1 MLPDFASFQNVW
13 VEITGSD
20 NEHGGSGWDFGTCL
34 WSPVRDQA
42 GRRRYEMMLLPQA
55 GDLVLHFYKFPW
67 EGAPPHTRLCGISTV
82 QSACQVVHHQPPN
95 PGQWVADDY
104 YRINLI
110 GYQELPNRL
119 FVDELNHVP
128 EYVLRIRSEL
138 IDDHPDRYPLN
149 TYGRGFRIAQGL
161 YLRQCTEKLYQ
172 LLDDALGVGPTLAV
186 MATPAIGLAPKA
198 SLNQSE
204 AQEGVRKM
212 RETYFFARNR
222 KLADAVKKLRNY
234 TCEAC
239 GFNFLQKYGKHGQ
252 AFAECHHKN
261 PLSER
266 PEELWTKAVTTTLN
280 DVAVLCANCHR
291 MIHKARVAMSVEKLR
306 DIIAAAEVAEAAS
319 TTT

>member
-20 NEHGGSGWDFGTCL
+20 NEHGGAGWDFGTCL
-34 WSPVRDQA
+34 WSPARDQA
-42 GRRRYEMMLLPQA
+42 GRRRYETMLLPQA

-82 QSACQVVHHQPPN
+82 QSACQVVHHQPPS
-95 PGQWVADDY
+95 PGQWVADEY
-104 YRINLI
+104 YRINLS

-119 FVDELNHVP
+119 FVDELNRLP

-138 IDDHPDRYPLN
+138 LDERPDRYPLN
-149 TYGRGFRIAQGL
+149 TYGSGFRIAQGL
-161 YLRQCTEKLYQ
+161 YLRQCTETLYRI
-172 LLDDALGVGPTLAV
+172 LDEALGVGPTLAV
-186 MATPAIGLAPKA
+186 AAAAARSAPVA
-198 SLNQSE
+198 PLSRPE

-212 RETYFFARNR
+212 RETYFFSRNR
-222 KLADAVKKLRNY
+222 KLADAAKKRRNY

-239 GFNFLQKYGKHGQ
+239 GFDFLQKYGKHGH

-266 PEELWTKAVTTTLN
+266 PEELWTKAIATTLD

-291 MIHKARVAMSVEKLR
+291 MVHRGRLAISVEQLR
-306 DIIAAAEVAEAAS
+306 DMIAGAQAAS
-319 TTT
+319 GANRVT